1 MPYEE
6 QLKELGLLVSCTE
19 DSASGCNTPGEVS
32 PAQSRW
38 AGPPPLPCWPRLFQ
52 CSPGCS
58 RLSRL
63 QGYIADMCPA
73 CHPPVPQVLFD
84 RAVLHPYILQ
94 LLLVVEFA
102 MTQAQDLVLGFAEP
116 REVHLGPVNPQ
127 LVIICQALM
136 GSVDIPLPS

>member
-84 RAVLHPYILQ
+84 RAVLCHFISH
-94 LLLVVEFA
+94 LVLTVGVA
-102 MTQAQDLVLGFAEP
+102 TTQMWDLVCGFAESHQ
-116 REVHLGPVNPQ
+116 V
-127 LVIICQALM
+127 
-136 GSVDIPLPS
+136 LPSPAT